1 MLLEQQITANSH
13 CDDWVIQSEFWIA
26 ETAKLQKPRRIRER
40 NSNPLILTGHGTSM
54 RIDCGTLLIKEGFTH
69 YPQNQIEHRYFA
81 GDLGLPRTILLLD
94 GSGSLSFDVL
104 SWLGEQGVSLI
115 RIKWDG
121 SIAIAVNANG
131 YAANQ
136 AKVDWQRETRS
147 NPEMQMAFAS
157 DLIARKLQNSITTL
171 HNHFA
176 NSPQRQKA
184 IAKAER
190 GIAQL
195 SETIPDMAQVRG
207 IEGEFASLYFAAWK
221 QLKLQWSE
229 SKRHPIADH
238 WKLYRCRGSVREC
251 KAVNYGATDPIN
263 AMLNYAY
270 IVKLAQ
276 MQIVAIGEGYDPTIG
291 IMHNGRRGKPSYIFD
306 IMEPERPRVDA
317 ILLDFI
323 SGRTFSGAD
332 FILRK
337 DGVCRLSPQL
347 ARIVAALV
355 SG

>member
-1 MLLEQQITANSH
+1 MLIDQQIPINSEL
-13 CDDWVIQSEFWIA
+13 DDWAVQSEFWIA
-26 ETAKLQKPRRIRER
+26 EMAKLQKPRRIRER

-69 YPQNQIEHRYFA
+69 YPQKQIEHRYFA

-121 SIAIAVNANG
+121 SIVIAVNANG

-147 NPEMQMAFAS
+147 NREMQMAFAS
-157 DLIARKLQNSITTL
+157 DLISLKLENSIATL
-171 HNHFA
+171 NDHFA
-176 NSPQRQKA
+176 NSLQRQKA
-184 IAKAER
+184 IARAGR

-317 ILLDFI
+317 ILLEFI

-332 FILRK
+332 FVLGK

-347 ARIVAALV
+347 ARTIAGLV
-355 SG
+355 I